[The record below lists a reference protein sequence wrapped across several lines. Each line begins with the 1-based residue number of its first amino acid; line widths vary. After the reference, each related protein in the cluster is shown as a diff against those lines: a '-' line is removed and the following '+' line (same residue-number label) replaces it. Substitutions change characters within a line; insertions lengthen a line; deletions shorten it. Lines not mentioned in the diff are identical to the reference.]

1 VSARPADEELI
12 RRFLRGDRPAFTELV
27 ERHQQRVYN
36 VAFRMLGRAEDAA
49 DATQEVFLTCY
60 LKLGGFRGGAAFTT
74 WLHRVAIN
82 ACYDAL
88 RKRSRERPAG
98 DDVEPRPAPDLAD
111 ASATGID
118 VQRALLGVPEEFRAV
133 LVLHDVQGVP
143 YEEIAQALGA
153 PLGTVKSR
161 LHRGRV
167 ALARALRGEQPE
179 APPSSNLQETH
190 E

>member
-1 VSARPADEELI
+1 VHSSSDEELI
-12 RRFLRGDRPAFTELV
+12 GRFLRGDSPAFTMLV

-36 VAFRMLGRAEDAA
+36 LALRMLGRAEDAA

-60 LKLGGFRGGAAFTT
+60 LKLAGFRGGAAFTT
-74 WLHRVAIN
+74 WLHRVAVN

-98 DDVEPRPAPDLAD
+98 DEVEPPPAPDLAE
-111 ASATGID
+111 ASVTGLD
-118 VQRALLGVPEEFRAV
+118 VQRALLTVPEEFRAV
-133 LVLHDVQGVP
+133 LILHDVQGVP
-143 YEEIAQALGA
+143 YEEIAEALGA

-167 ALARALRGEQPE
+167 ALARALRGEQPG
-179 APPSSNLQETH
+179 APPPSNLQETR